1 MESSAVTDHEFAKV
15 NRWLLPDGVDEI
27 LPPQAFALECLRRE
41 LLDRYHSWGY
51 DLIMPPA
58 IEYLEALLTGAAHD
72 LDLQTFKLTDQ
83 LSGRMM
89 GLRADITPQAA
100 RIDAH
105 QLRRDCP
112 VRLCYL
118 GTVLRTRLE
127 GPAGSRNPLQIGAE
141 LYGHGGIESDVE
153 IIALMLETLRVAG
166 VARPHLDLG
175 HVGIFRGLIC
185 QAGLNSDA
193 ETRLWD
199 ALQRKARMEI
209 EAILTE
215 IGVAEPVRGMLA
227 ALPELSGG
235 LETLDRANAGLM
247 PAQDCVHQALRELWS
262 IASALQRWLPDVSL
276 HFDLGE
282 LRGYQYHTGVVFAAF
297 VAGHSHEVARGGRY
311 NHIGRVFGRSRPAT
325 GFSAD
330 LKTLFSLSDR
340 AHEPPVLGI
349 AAPWDDDVAL
359 LVEVCKLRLA
369 GDRVIWLLP
378 GHAADELQAMGCDRE
393 LVKLDG
399 RWQVKPA

>member
-1 MESSAVTDHEFAKV
+1 MTDYEFTKI

-27 LPPQAFALECLRRE
+27 LPPQAFALERLRRE

-58 IEYLEALLTGAAHD
+58 IEYLESLLTGAAHD

-83 LSGRMM
+83 LTGRTM

-105 QLRRDCP
+105 RLRRDCP

-118 GTVLRTRLE
+118 GTVLQTRLE

-141 LYGHGGIESDVE
+141 LYGHAGIESDAE
-153 IIALMLETLRVAG
+153 IIALMLETLRIVG
-166 VARPHLDLG
+166 VAQPHLDLG
-175 HVGIFRGLIC
+175 HVGIFRGLTR
-185 QAGLNSDA
+185 QAGLSPDA

-209 EAILTE
+209 EAILSE
-215 IGVAEPVRGMLA
+215 LDVAEPVRGMLA
-227 ALPELSGG
+227 ALPDLSGG
-235 LETLDRANAGLM
+235 LEALDRANTALISA
-247 PAQDCVHQALRELWS
+247 PDSVHQALRELWS
-262 IASALQRWLPDVSL
+262 IAGALQRWLPDVPL

-282 LRGYQYHTGVVFAAF
+282 LRGYQYHTGVVFASF
-297 VAGHSHEVARGGRY
+297 VGGYSHEVARGGRY

-330 LKTLFSLSDR
+330 LKTLFMLSER
-340 AHEPPVLGI
+340 SHEPPVFGI
-349 AAPWDDDVAL
+349 AAPWNDDAAL
-359 LVEVCKLRLA
+359 LAEVCSLRQA
-369 GDRVIWLLP
+369 GERVMWLLP
-378 GHAADELQAMGCDRE
+378 GHETELQAMGCDRK
-393 LVKLDG
+393 LVSTEGGTGK
-399 RWQVKPA
+399 